1 MSSVPIEKYIGRR
14 AEIIYQDSKG
24 NFTKRR
30 VSVYSVRNGKVRV
43 LDWGKK
49 SFRTLAKDRILSALP
64 IVGRAV

>member
-1 MSSVPIEKYIGRR
+1 MSPVNIEKYVGRK

-30 VSVYSVRNGKVRV
+30 VSVYSVRDGKVRV

-49 SFRTLAKDRILSALP
+49 SFRTLKEERILSALP
-64 IVGRAV
+64 FVGRAG